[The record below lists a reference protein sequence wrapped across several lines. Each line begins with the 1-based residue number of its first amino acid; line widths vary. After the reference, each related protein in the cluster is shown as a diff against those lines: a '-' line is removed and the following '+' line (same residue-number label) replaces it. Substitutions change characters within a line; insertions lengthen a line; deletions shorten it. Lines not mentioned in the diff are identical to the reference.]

1 MPEIWTIQKV
11 LKWTLEYFQKNH
23 VPEARLGAEIL
34 LANILNIKRLDL
46 YLQFDRILTSSELK
60 QYREYIQRRIQFEP
74 IQYIIGTHEF
84 MGLNFKVT
92 PDVFIPRPETE
103 LLVEHAI
110 HEINKMQK
118 KVRII
123 DIGTGSGV
131 IAICI
136 SYFCSNSIVTAVD
149 ISQEALKIA
158 EENSQKNGQK
168 NIKFVK
174 QDIFK
179 NDLKLLGE
187 YDFTITNPP
196 YVSEA
201 EKDKLHDQVSKYE
214 PTNSLYAGKDGLDFY
229 RKLIPVSHSIL
240 ADNGYIFM
248 EIGYNQKEKIEK
260 ILEIQQFRNIQFI
273 KDYHKK
279 YRVIKAQK

>member
-1 MPEIWTIQKV
+1 MPEIWTIQKA

-34 LANILNIKRLDL
+34 LANILDIKRLDL

-60 QYREYIQRRIQFEP
+60 QYRECIQRRIQFEP
-74 IQYIIGTHEF
+74 IQYITGTHEF

-92 PDVFIPRPETE
+92 PNVFIPRPETE
-103 LLVEHAI
+103 ILVEHAI
-110 HEINKMQK
+110 HEINMMQK

-123 DIGTGSGV
+123 DIGTGCGV

-136 SYFCSNSIVTAVD
+136 SCFCPNSLVTAVD
-149 ISQEALKIA
+149 ISEEALKIA
-158 EENSQKNGQK
+158 EENAQNFGQK

-179 NDLKLLGE
+179 NNLKLLGE

-214 PTNSLYAGKDGLDFY
+214 PPNSLYAGKDGLDFY
-229 RKLIPVSHSIL
+229 RKLLPVSHSIL
-240 ADNGYIFM
+240 GDNGYIFM
-248 EIGYNQKEKIEK
+248 EIGYDQKEKIEK
-260 ILEIQQFRNIQFI
+260 MLEKHKFRNIQSI
-273 KDYHKK
+273 KDYHKI
-279 YRVIKAQK
+279 YRVVKAQK